1 MSNTCL
7 ENRNMVPAFQT
18 IYHSFKWI
26 KIAIDFARIVINFS
40 YKNMYLP
47 SERFRTSK
55 FN

>member
-26 KIAIDFARIVINFS
+26 KIAIDFARIVIKFTLQ
-40 YKNMYLP
+40 KYL
-47 SERFRTSK
+47 FGIRT
-55 FN
+55 F